1 MRGQL
6 DDVEKQTGRISTA
19 LSFGPG
25 TSQRPLRLVPSPL
38 DGVECRQDVVEQAG
52 RAISTGVKTVDGH
65 LDDVEK
71 QT

>member
-1 MRGQL
+1 MPHAG
-6 DDVEKQTGRISTA
+6 DISTA
-19 LSFGPG
+19 VEIGP
-25 TSQRPLRLVPSPL
+25 VPL

-52 RAISTGVKTVDGH
+52 RAISTTSRLLRGQ